1 MPALLEPPIK
11 PKKLYEQVADR
22 LEVRILQGVYTPG
35 EQLPSERD
43 LMREFGVGRPAV
55 REALFHLAKM
65 GMVEIRSGERALV
78 TRPTPEVVFE
88 SIAGAA
94 RVMLSE
100 PDGIRNFQ
108 QAREF
113 LEAGLARYAAE
124 SATEEDLDQLRSALE
139 ANRAAIGDVERFE
152 ASDLAF
158 HRVLAAITRN
168 PIFTA
173 LDAAFAEWLV
183 RQRRTSLSAPGQ
195 IQIAYRA
202 HEAIYDAVARRDA
215 DRAEQMMRDHLQQV
229 TKAYWAAVEAA
240 HG

>member
-1 MPALLEPPIK
+1 MPVLLDAPIK
-11 PKKLYEQVADR
+11 PKKLYQQVADR
-22 LEVRILQGVYTPG
+22 LEVRILQCVYAAG

-65 GMVEIRSGERALV
+65 GLVEIRSGERALV
-78 TRPTPEVVFE
+78 TRPTPEVVFD

-100 PDGIRNFQ
+100 PSGMRNFQ

-113 LEAGLARYAAE
+113 LEVSLARYAAE
-124 SATEEDLDQLRSALE
+124 SATEDNLRQLASALE
-139 ANRAAIGDVERFE
+139 ANRSAVGDVERFE
-152 ASDLAF
+152 ATDLDF
-158 HRVLAAITRN
+158 HYVLARIPRN

-183 RQRRTSLSAPGQ
+183 RQRRITLSTPGQ
-195 IQIAYRA
+195 NQVAYEA
-202 HEAIYDAVARRDA
+202 HQAIHDAVVEHDA

-229 TKAYWAAVEAA
+229 VKAYWAAVEAA
-240 HG
+240 GD

>member
-11 PKKLYEQVADR
+11 PKKLYEQVVDR
-22 LEVRILQGVYTPG
+22 LEVRILQGVYAAG

-113 LEAGLARYAAE
+113 LEAGLARFAAE
-124 SATEEDLDQLRSALE
+124 SATEEDLGQLRSAL
-139 ANRAAIGDVERFE
+139 ASNRAAIGDVERFE
-152 ASDLAF
+152 ATDLAF

-183 RQRRTSLSAPGQ
+183 RQRRTSLSTPGQ
-195 IQIAYRA
+195 IQTAYRA
-202 HEAIYDAVARRDA
+202 HEAIYDAVTERDA